1 MSSCFSMLRRGESSS
16 NATLTDSAEELI
28 RQLHNNPD
36 TIPAFDQELLDR
48 CSKQI
53 RQMYEENLNTLLSLR
68 DRASPPEETMTLV
81 RARQNAME
89 RIKRCCCV
97 YITERMKR
105 LKDLRW
111 KHGGQ
116 IPLEIK
122 RNLSKQELEWL
133 DNYNNALSEFQL
145 SISNAEKT
153 AYGVNLLRH
162 AHPPKNLLVTVK
174 ALQNS
179 EVEIN
184 GKHSMPLIKGSM
196 HAIPYDDA
204 QLLEKRGVVER
215 MEH

>member
-1 MSSCFSMLRRGESSS
+1 
-16 NATLTDSAEELI
+16 
-28 RQLHNNPD
+28 
-36 TIPAFDQELLDR
+36 
-48 CSKQI
+48 
-53 RQMYEENLNTLLSLR
+53 
-68 DRASPPEETMTLV
+68 MTLV

-122 RNLSKQELEWL
+122 VVVALVPSQYPEFQRNLSKQELEWL

-162 AHPPKNLLVTVK
+162 AHPPKNLLVTV
-174 ALQNS
+174 S
-179 EVEIN
+179 T
-184 GKHSMPLIKGSM
+184 
-196 HAIPYDDA
+196 
-204 QLLEKRGVVER
+204 RRER
-215 MEH
+215 YRCF